1 MSNAEGLQISAN
13 EKAKL
18 PMKEEG
24 ASSAIEERLTA
35 IEARLLNLER
45 RAPDDRVSMVVFSGD
60 MDRVLAAFVIA
71 TGAASVGMEVSMFF
85 TFWGL
90 SALRKKRSYRGKRWN
105 EKMMALMTPGNTR
118 GLPVSK
124 LNFFGIGSKL
134 LRKMMRD
141 KNVASLEELISMS
154 REFGVKVVACQMSM
168 DVMGV
173 SRNELSEGIEVGGVA
188 TFLGDAA
195 RSRVSLFI

>member
-1 MSNAEGLQISAN
+1 MAKAEGLQTPVDGQVMISSKAETSPASM
-13 EKAKL
+13 EK
-18 PMKEEG
+18 
-24 ASSAIEERLTA
+24 RLA
-35 IEARLLNLER
+35 ALEARLLNLER
-45 RAPDDRVSMVVFSGD
+45 RAPDDRVSIVVFSGD

-71 TGAASVGMEVSMFF
+71 TGAASMGMEVSMFF

-90 SALRKKRSYRGKRWN
+90 SALRKKRSYKGKRWN
-105 EKMMALMTPGNTR
+105 EKMMAMMTPGNTR

-141 KNVASLEELISMS
+141 KNVASLEELITMS

-173 SRNELSEGIEVGGVA
+173 GRDELTDGIEVGGAA

>member
-1 MSNAEGLQISAN
+1 MTKAEGLQVSAD
-13 EKAKL
+13 EQAKL
-18 PMKEEG
+18 SLKEEG
-24 ASSAIEERLTA
+24 ASSAIEQRLTA

-45 RAPDDRVSMVVFSGD
+45 RAPEDRVSMVVFSGE

-71 TGAASVGMEVSMFF
+71 TGAASMGMEVSMFF

-141 KNVASLEELISMS
+141 KNVASLEELIAMS
-154 REFGVKVVACQMSM
+154 REFGVNVVACQMSM

-173 SRNELSEGIEVGGVA
+173 GRDELADGIEVGGAA

-195 RSRVSLFI
+195 RSRISLFI

>member
-1 MSNAEGLQISAN
+1 MTKAEGLQVSAD
-13 EKAKL
+13 EQAKL
-18 PMKEEG
+18 PSKEEG
-24 ASSAIEERLTA
+24 SPAVIEQRLAA

-45 RAPDDRVSMVVFSGD
+45 RAPDDRVSLVVFSGD

-71 TGAASVGMEVSMFF
+71 TGAASMGMEVSMFF
-85 TFWGL
+85 TLWGL

-105 EKMMALMTPGNTR
+105 EKMMALMTPANTR

-134 LRKMMRD
+134 LRKMMQE
-141 KNVASLEELISMS
+141 KNVASLEELITMS

-173 SRNELSEGIEVGGVA
+173 GREELTDGIEVGGAA

>member
-1 MSNAEGLQISAN
+1 MTKAEGLQVSAD
-13 EKAKL
+13 EQAKL
-18 PMKEEG
+18 SLKEEG
-24 ASSAIEERLTA
+24 ASSAIEQHLTA

-45 RAPDDRVSMVVFSGD
+45 RAPEDRVSMVVFSGE

-71 TGAASVGMEVSMFF
+71 TGAASMGMEVSMFF

-141 KNVASLEELISMS
+141 KNVASLEELIAMS

-173 SRNELSEGIEVGGVA
+173 GRDELADGIEVGGAA

-195 RSRVSLFI
+195 RSRISLFI

>member
-1 MSNAEGLQISAN
+1 MTKAEALQISAD
-13 EKAKL
+13 EQAKL
-18 PMKEEG
+18 PLKEEG
-24 ASSAIEERLTA
+24 PSSAIEQRLTA
-35 IEARLLNLER
+35 IEARLLNLDR

-71 TGAASVGMEVSMFF
+71 TGAASMGMEVSMFF

-105 EKMMALMTPGNTR
+105 EKMMALMTPGSTK

-173 SRNELSEGIEVGGVA
+173 SRNELAEGIEVGGAA